1 VLSPAE
7 DKAAV
12 SGCRGNLGTRL
23 PILLPD
29 PAVGAAV
36 DDLEICAVD
45 LLVQRDVSSVASVDV
60 RRDVAAGRNILA
72 NQRINVVS
80 GCNTYVA
87 YLNDPSTALELGQKV
102 SSKLFV
108 MPALCET
115 PAQPPV
121 ADNPPTMW
129 PMYSCW

>member
-1 VLSPAE
+1 VLSPTKN
-7 DKAAV
+7 KATI
-12 SGCRGNLGTRL
+12 SGCGGDLGTRL
-23 PILLPD
+23 TILLPD

-36 DDLEICAVD
+36 DDLEVGAID
-45 LLVQRDVSSVASVDV
+45 FLVQRDVSRVASVNV

-72 NQRINVVS
+72 YHRMNIVS
-80 GCNTYVA
+80 GCDTYVA

-108 MPALCET
+108 MPALCDT

-129 PMYSCW
+129 PIYSCW